1 MTIDFK
7 KKTQVE
13 KKTKEKERKE
23 NCLSNCELD
32 IHRNVFVPT
41 LVNKARYFV

>member
-7 KKTQVE
+7 KNLKLN

-32 IHRNVFVPT
+32 IHRSVFVPT